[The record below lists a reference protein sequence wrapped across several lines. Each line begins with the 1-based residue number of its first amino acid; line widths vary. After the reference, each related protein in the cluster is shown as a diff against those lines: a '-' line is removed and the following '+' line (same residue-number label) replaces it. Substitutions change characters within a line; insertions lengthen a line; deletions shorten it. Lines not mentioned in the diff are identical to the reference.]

1 MIPEQCAQGQSSA
14 ELLDYWLG
22 ELGQERADTVEAH
35 VFDCAECAERL
46 ADMTELGAG
55 IRDAVRGSRIH
66 SVITHAVLNKLSRD
80 GLHIRTYTPEA
91 GGVMPCA
98 VWPEDDL
105 IVTQLKGDFTG
116 YDELS
121 LVLEADAVGELN
133 HDPDIPLVSGG
144 HEILTAVSAAQLRQ
158 LPSMRLRIIVSGKR
172 GGRDQVVAEYGL
184 EHAGPVSR

>member
-1 MIPEQCAQGQSSA
+1 MSAEQCARGQSSV

-22 ELGQERADTVEAH
+22 DLERDTAEAVEAH
-35 VFDCAECAERL
+35 VFECAECAERL
-46 ADMTELGAG
+46 ADIAELASG
-55 IRDAVRGSRIH
+55 IAEAVRGSRIH

-91 GGVMPCA
+91 GRVMPCA

-116 YDELS
+116 YDELT
-121 LVLEADAVGELN
+121 LVLDADAHGELN
-133 HDPDIPLVSGG
+133 REPDVPLVSGG

-158 LPSMRLRIIVSGKR
+158 LPCMRIRIIVSGRR
-172 GGRDQVVAEYGL
+172 GGREEVVAEYGL
-184 EHAGPVSR
+184 EHAGAVGR